1 MVFYMVKSVSVKIL
15 VVKKSLDTGSKQSDM
30 LMNITNLSQSQQK
43 RVEVT
48 RNKINCI
55 VVLNVT

>member
-1 MVFYMVKSVSVKIL
+1 MVFYMVKSVSAKIL
-15 VVKKSLDTGSKQSDM
+15 VVKKSLKTGSKQSDM

-43 RVEVT
+43 KLEVT

>member
-15 VVKKSLDTGSKQSDM
+15 VVKKSLKTGSKQSDM

-43 RVEVT
+43 KLEVT

>member
-15 VVKKSLDTGSKQSDM
+15 VVKKSLKTGSKQSDM
-30 LMNITNLSQSQQK
+30 VMNITNLSQSQQK
-43 RVEVT
+43 KLEVT